1 MTDFVPQNQSQSVA
15 ITVKHTLETL
25 HNCRRL
31 HFAQVDG
38 HGEPQP
44 QPAVVKEEK
53 SAVLD
58 TNQAMPVIKNE
69 DSSHFEK
76 TADFV
81 ATR

>member
-38 HGEPQP
+38 HGEPI
-44 QPAVVKEEK
+44 VKEEK